1 MPICVCHMCAILCAI
16 IHCITKHI
24 FKSNVKSLPQLKH
37 SNLMFKYMPLEVYIC
52 VQFYVPLSTLS
63 LNTLYKLMYT
73 YSKQMSNV
81 TPMTKRIY
89 NLSLVK
95 IVKIVEH
102 NCFLLGIWSQVILC
116 TLVNVSSIVHKPIV
130 ELLKHSPTSLC
141 LVMGMSIIVLKA

>member
-1 MPICVCHMCAILCAI
+1 MCVPFVCNFICHYPPNHQTYILSKCQ
-16 IHCITKHI
+16 ITSIVKH
-24 FKSNVKSLPQLKH
+24 Q
-37 SNLMFKYMPLEVYIC
+37 NLMFKYMPLEIYIC

-81 TPMTKRIY
+81 TPMTKHIY

-116 TLVNVSSIVHKPIV
+116 TLVNVWSIVHKPIL
-130 ELLKHSPTSLC
+130 ELIKFSPTSLC